1 MPRMLRLPR
10 QSAQGHIWAIFGP
23 YSGRIPGPFPAM
35 RWSGTLCAV
44 SVSGTMERSR
54 ERACRRECAM
64 SHLIP
69 SSQQS
74 SALDRILAASD
85 LPLSGQPPHAPSDPE
100 PLSSPA
106 LDVEAA
112 QRGERLRILILAA
125 ESTPYVKSGGVADVI
140 GSLARA
146 LRRMGHDVRVA
157 LPRYGLIDPT
167 RWDLRAVVED
177 MRVPVG
183 DGETRVNALEATQ
196 PDGAQVYFID
206 APAYFDREN
215 GTIGYPDDGERF
227 ILFNR
232 AALELTRA
240 IGWAPDVIHCHDW
253 YASITPNWL
262 KTNYRDDPTLKSAA
276 SVLTIHNLQYH
287 GIFGYRILEVA
298 GIEQKPYL
306 QPEGSQRDAVDLLG
320 RGIEYADLVSTVSP
334 RYAAEILTAEYGEG
348 LHNLLRARKDRLYG
362 ILNGIDTEQ
371 FDPATDHVI
380 ESPYDAFSIE
390 RRAANKRALQ
400 RRYSLPVDERAPLIA
415 IISRFNQAKGFELLD
430 LTFTPI
436 LEQGRADRRPGGWG
450 TALREDDAAALRALS
465 APVQLPEDVQRR
477 AEPAHPGWRRHAP
490 DAFTRRAVRRDAD
503 AGHALRLHSD
513 CPACRRPGGYRARV
527 RPYRRRWQR
536 NWQRL
541 LLHLLEPIP
550 PLRRRHA
557 RA

>member
-1 MPRMLRLPR
+1 
-10 QSAQGHIWAIFGP
+10 
-23 YSGRIPGPFPAM
+23 
-35 RWSGTLCAV
+35 
-44 SVSGTMERSR
+44 
-54 ERACRRECAM
+54 M

-183 DGETRVNALEATQ
+183 DGETRVNALEAAQ
-196 PDGAQVYFID
+196 PDGAHVYFID

-262 KTNYRDDPTLKSAA
+262 KTTYRDDPTLKSAA

-306 QPEGSQRDAVDLLG
+306 QPEGSQREAVDLLG

-436 LEQGRADRRPGGWG
+436 LEQGAQIVAQGAGEPRYEKMMQRLSARYPRQFNFQKTFSAELSQRILAGADMLLMPSLVEPCGVTQMQAMRYGCIPIVRRVGGLADTVREFDPTGDGGKG
-450 TALREDDAAALRALS
+450 TGNGFCFTSWSPFHLFAAVTRALEAYRFPAQWRDLMQRAMLADHSWDAS
-465 APVQLPEDVQRR
+465 AEQYVALYRR
-477 AEPAHPGWRRHAP
+477 AIE
-490 DAFTRRAVRRDAD
+490 
-503 AGHALRLHSD
+503 
-513 CPACRRPGGYRARV
+513 
-527 RPYRRRWQR
+527 
-536 NWQRL
+536 
-541 LLHLLEPIP
+541 
-550 PLRRRHA
+550 LRRLTAA
-557 RA
+557 RAG